1 MVNSIPYQLNKRA
14 TIFKECP
21 SNHILP
27 SSVNVTVIT
36 NATLTPDPVKSNET
50 VTVTGSA
57 TLSVSVTKSDLFT
70 FAFFDSNDTFIEGGG
85 GAIEICNPDCPTN
98 TYPLNLKVQAPPELP
113 SNYSII
119 LAISGNPVPN
129 RVTKACG
136 FASGLSS

>member
-21 SNHILP
+21 ANLLLP
-27 SSVNVTVIT
+27 NSVNVTVIT
-36 NATLTPDPVKSNET
+36 NATLTPDPVKANET

-57 TLSVSVTKSDLFT
+57 TLSVNVTKDDLFT
-70 FAFFDSNDTFIEGGG
+70 FVFFDSNSNDTFIQGV
-85 GAIEICNPDCPTN
+85 EICNPDCPTN
-98 TYPLNLKVQAPPELP
+98 IYPLNLTVQAPIELP

-119 LAISGNPVPN
+119 LAISGNPGPN
-129 RVTKACG
+129 KVTKACG